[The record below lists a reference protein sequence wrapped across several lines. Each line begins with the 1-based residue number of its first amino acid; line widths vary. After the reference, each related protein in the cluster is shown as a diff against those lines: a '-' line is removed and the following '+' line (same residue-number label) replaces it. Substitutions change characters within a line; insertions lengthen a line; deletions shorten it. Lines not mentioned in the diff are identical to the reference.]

1 MVEFDTR
8 ALHLA
13 ARAAAAERLRAL
25 RARGELTTA
34 AVRQAGAE
42 LGISERTMWRAL
54 DPTSPPAAAPGL
66 PHGWMERYLRWGGN
80 AAAVWRELEA
90 EGGAGCS
97 RREVQRR
104 FATTLTAA
112 ERAAAHGG
120 ELARRAH
127 SLHLRWEAGH
137 RNEVWQADHKQ
148 LDVLVIAPGRTRPR
162 APWVTWCVDDYSR
175 AVMGWALSLQPSSAE
190 VLAALRASMLP
201 SANGLAGRPR
211 RLRVDN
217 GLEFTA
223 RAVGEACAALDVELD
238 LTRAY
243 QPQEKG
249 KVERLHRTLKDTL
262 LAGLPHFT
270 GGPRAANGQLEA
282 PGQPLLLEQIV
293 ELFAAWVQDYNS
305 RPHSSLGGRS
315 PLAAFNQDPT
325 PLRETSDEQARA
337 LLVARKRARV
347 HRDGIHFR
355 RLIFTAAGLADL
367 VGETV
372 QIAFAPHDDRHI
384 EVFHRD
390 RWRCTAFPQQTLTAA
405 QRQDVLTARRAHAQ
419 DLRRRQQAA
428 ARSAR
433 TRLTPITAQHPAAAE
448 VTELPASDA
457 APPRLRLVASE
468 ARTDLLLEHE
478 RTRKS

>member
-1 MVEFDTR
+1 MVEHDTR

-13 ARAAAAERLRAL
+13 ARDRAAERLQARRA
-25 RARGELTTA
+25 AGQLTSA
-34 AVRQAGAE
+34 AVRESAAE

-54 DPTSPPAAAPGL
+54 DPARPPIAARGL
-66 PHGWMERYLRWGGN
+66 PDGWMERYLRWGGN
-80 AAAVWRELEA
+80 VAAVWRELEA

-97 RREVQRR
+97 QREIQRR
-104 FATTLTAA
+104 FAELLTAA
-112 ERAAAHGG
+112 ERAAALGG
-120 ELARRAH
+120 EQARRSY
-127 SLHLRWEAGH
+127 SLHLRWEAEH

-148 LDVLVIAPGRTRPR
+148 LDVLVIAPGHSRPR
-162 APWVTWCVDDYSR
+162 APWVTWCLDDHSR

-190 VLAALRASMLP
+190 VLAALRASMLGDP
-201 SANGLAGRPR
+201 LHGRPR

-223 RAVGEACAALDVELD
+223 QAIREACAALDVELD
-238 LTRAY
+238 LTRPYA
-243 QPQEKG
+243 PQEKG

-282 PGQPLLLEQIV
+282 PGAPLLLGQLV
-293 ELFAAWVQDYNS
+293 DLFASWVQDYNA
-305 RPHSSLGGRS
+305 RPHSALGGRS
-315 PLAAFNQDPT
+315 PLEAFTEDPT
-325 PLRETSDEQARA
+325 PLRQLTDEQART
-337 LLVARKRARV
+337 LLLARKTARV

-372 QIAFAPHDDRHI
+372 QIAYTPHDDRHI
-384 EVFHRD
+384 EVFHRGA
-390 RWRCTAFPQQTLTAA
+390 WRCTALPQQTLTADQCA
-405 QRQDVLTARRAHAQ
+405 EVLIARRTHAR

-433 TRLTPITAQHPAAAE
+433 TRLAPITAEDPAAVE
-448 VTELPASDA
+448 VTELSTADT
-457 APPRLRLVASE
+457 APPRLRLVAAE

-478 RTRKS
+478 RARQS